1 MKFITKAR
9 EVKHMKFIFK
19 TCLELILYLLKNNDS
34 KGAIEVI
41 EKVLANDC
49 K

>member
-1 MKFITKAR
+1 MKIATKR
-9 EVKHMKFIFK
+9 KEVEHMKFIFK

>member
-1 MKFITKAR
+1 MKIAARKR

-19 TCLELILYLLKNNDS
+19 TCLELILYLLKNNDT

-41 EKVLANDC
+41 EKVLTNDC